1 MENIVSRLLQILLT
15 LPAILFSL
23 SVHELCHGYA
33 AHLLGDPTPKASGR
47 LSLNPLKH
55 IDPFGF
61 FALLFFRVGWAKP
74 VMVNSR
80 YFKKPKRDM
89 AITAL
94 AGPVSNFILALIF
107 SFLFVLLNRIGNAFS
122 LYSADSMTPY
132 QVFCLIVYLFI
143 PINLGLG
150 VFNLIPIPPLDGS
163 KILYAFLPGRVIF
176 KILPYE
182 NYIRLALIVLLCLGF
197 LDVPISVAVG
207 FFENLFMNL
216 AEGVFLYGN

>member
-15 LPAILFSL
+15 LPAILLSL
-23 SVHELCHGYA
+23 SVHELCHGYT
-33 AHLLGDPTPKASGR
+33 AHLLGDPTPKAYGR

-61 FALLFFRVGWAKP
+61 IALLLFRVGWAKP

-80 YFKKPKRDM
+80 YFKNVKRDM
-89 AITAL
+89 ALTAL
-94 AGPVSNFILALIF
+94 AGPASNFILAFVF
-107 SFLFVLLNRIGNAFS
+107 SFISVFLDRIGMTFS
-122 LYSADSMTPY
+122 LFSSDSMTPY
-132 QVFCLIVYLFI
+132 HVFCLIVYFMV

-163 KILYAFLPGRVIF
+163 KILYAFLPNHVIY

-182 NYIRLALIVLLCLGF
+182 NYIRLALIILLWFGF
-197 LDVPISVAVG
+197 LGTPIAMAVS

-216 AEGVFLYGN
+216 AKGVILYGI

>member
-1 MENIVSRLLQILLT
+1 MENMISRLLQILLT
-15 LPAILFSL
+15 LPAILLSL

-33 AHLLGDPTPKASGR
+33 AHLLGDPTPKAYGR

-61 FALLFFRVGWAKP
+61 IALLLFRVGWAKP
-74 VMVNSR
+74 VTVNSR
-80 YFKKPKRDM
+80 YFKNAKRDM

-94 AGPVSNFILALIF
+94 AGPASNFLLAFIF
-107 SFLFVLLNRIGNAFS
+107 SFISVFLDRIGVVFGLFS
-122 LYSADSMTPY
+122 ANSMTPY
-132 QVFCLIVYLFI
+132 QVFCLIIYFMV
-143 PINLGLG
+143 PINLGLA

-163 KILYAFLPGRVIF
+163 KILYAFLPNQVIY

-182 NYIRLALIVLLCLGF
+182 NYIRMALIVLLCLGF
-197 LDVPISVAVG
+197 LGTPISLAVN

-216 AEGVFLYGN
+216 AKGVILYGI